1 MVVDTRKPERGGVMG
16 EEHSL
21 FQCEHCGS
29 KHGKYTECP
38 IIEVHK
44 LRAQLAAMR
53 EENERLETELRCI
66 CENDGRK
73 LDEIKRLRDKAII
86 WHKWPGE
93 KPAGYSGKYLVI
105 VPGGM
110 IYLGDY
116 SIHSPRWVISTEPR
130 RKASDIKYW
139 AEIPR
144 PEGE

>member
-93 KPAGYSGKYLVI
+93 KPKKDGLYLVRA
-105 VPGGM
+105 
-110 IYLGDY
+110 DY
-116 SIHSPRWVISTEPR
+116 FGNIEYICAKFHSDVNFWTGPYIAEKT
-130 RKASDIKYW
+130 ITCW